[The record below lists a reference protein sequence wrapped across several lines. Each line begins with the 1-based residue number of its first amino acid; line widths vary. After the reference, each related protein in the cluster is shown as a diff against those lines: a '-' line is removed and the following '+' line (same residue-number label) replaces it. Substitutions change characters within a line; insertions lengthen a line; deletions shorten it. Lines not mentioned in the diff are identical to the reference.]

1 MVARSYADSRGNLLE
16 MSMVSMQEPYI
27 DRGKK
32 RDSMITAGKK
42 LVEVILPPKVVLIC
56 SIKLRI

>member
-42 LVEVILPPKVVLIC
+42 TCGSYLTT
-56 SIKLRI
+56 